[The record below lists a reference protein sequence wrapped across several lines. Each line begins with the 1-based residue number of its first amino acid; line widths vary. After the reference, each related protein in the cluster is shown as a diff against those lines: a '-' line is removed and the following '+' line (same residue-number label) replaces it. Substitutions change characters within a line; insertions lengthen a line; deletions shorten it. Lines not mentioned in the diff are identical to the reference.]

1 MEKTFSLHAIDKIKD
16 IFENHDNHVGSEL
29 KRQAPEKYKDYI
41 SSDCITMAI
50 WVLKYAFEKT
60 GKPQVASK
68 VGTLG
73 EKGTELAK
81 YLINNHN
88 WNGIYYNPDVNHPR
102 DGDGE
107 HIFSYYNQVKKKCY
121 YSVSKVP
128 INRKVINYVPSEK
141 KVSTHLDLTQ
151 KKMTD
156 YNLFKKIPF
165 GLGISR
171 GGTHVWLYSYGKAI
185 ESHWSSVGKGLYTE
199 KQFLHY
205 GWLSGVIV
213 TPPDFRYLLKDISE
227 VNCV

>member
-50 WVLKYAFEKT
+50 WVLKHAFEKI
-60 GKPQVASK
+60 GKTEISSK

-73 EKGTELAK
+73 EKGTSLAK
-81 YLINNHN
+81 YLISHHS
-88 WNGIYYNPDVNHPR
+88 WRGVYYNPDVNHPL
-102 DGDGE
+102 DGSGE
-107 HIFSYYNQVKKKCY
+107 HTFSYYNQVKKKCR
-121 YSVSKVP
+121 YSVARVP
-128 INRKVINYVPSEK
+128 VNRKVINYRPNTK
-141 KVSTHLDLTQ
+141 KVNEYLDLTD
-151 KKMTD
+151 KKMIN

-185 ESHWSSVGKGLYTE
+185 ESHWGAVGKDLYTE
-199 KQFLHY
+199 RDFLNFPWY
-205 GWLSGVIV
+205 SGVIII
-213 TPPDFRYLLKDISE
+213 PPDYRHLLSEISE
-227 VNCV
+227 VKCG